1 MVANSY
7 CNIEK
12 KGKIKSTHFLIV
24 QHLFNIFFRK
34 LGLYVSKYPAWF
46 IILPVLLSGIL
57 STGFLKMRYED
68 DPEYLYCHHSGKA
81 KIWKSSVES
90 FFPLKGMRD
99 YDYGRETRLISG
111 FLRVNMV
118 VRDGGTILRPEI
130 LDEIAE
136 IDRFIQNITVDY
148 EGVQYDYSQLCA
160 RYFGECT
167 INPLL
172 HLHKNIDKILSGKMN
187 ISYPVELSADRR
199 RVYFYGIT
207 LGNVKVDNDSHVVSA
222 SAGQLLYF
230 LDSINKPLELIRKW
244 ETAVV
249 DAFSQNGKVIHRS
262 WKYLDV
268 HWITSSS
275 ILKEFVKAGFKAMPT
290 FQITV
295 IIMVTFSMLT
305 CMMQDCVKS
314 KPWLGAMGCF
324 SALLAVAAGCGIC
337 MWIGIPFP
345 PSNFTVP
352 FVLLGIG
359 IDDTFI
365 LLSSWRNT
373 SPSQSLTERIVDT
386 YVHSGVAITL
396 TSLTNIAS
404 FVACAF
410 TPLPGLQFY
419 GIYAAI
425 ACVLTYCF
433 QLSLIGG
440 CLVYMARAE
449 IRGLHA
455 TLPGAP
461 VYTTEG
467 AKKKNVL
474 IRLLFTAE
482 EPSTT
487 EIKGH
492 NYNDHK
498 VMNFFKDT
506 YGNWLSKTPTKIAII
521 FVFLVYFAFGAYG
534 SFILEDGMEINQFFP
549 EDSFAFQFFDIDA
562 KYFAMYPHRVQ
573 ITIEKPLDYSKP
585 EVQKMLKNVIYNYRK
600 QIYLADNDLL
610 TEFWLDY
617 YLEFLN
623 SSKDNFLLKGYNL
636 NDKQDFIKCL
646 RFVFFRLGQSDR
658 FKGDIVFNKNYTEIV
673 ASRFF
678 VQSYNTTDVGKA
690 MVTFKTLDELTNSN
704 PFKST
709 FYSPLAILCESFTLL
724 RGIFLSTVF
733 YTIISMLIITLIFI
747 PNIIVALW
755 TTFSIISIEIGVV
768 GYMVFWGLKL
778 NAATLFGLIMYIG
791 LSVDNAVHITY
802 AYVSS
807 PEKTPNG
814 RMKDALH
821 KVGLP
826 ILQGCT
832 TTILGVSALYFL
844 PSYIF
849 QAVFKL
855 GFLVMIFSA
864 FHSLALVPILLSIF
878 SKQPMGVENT
888 KDTPKQ
894 FYIKANTED
903 KNSNKNII
911 PPIIEEQI
919 T

>member
-1 MVANSY
+1 MSIWVS
-7 CNIEK
+7 
-12 KGKIKSTHFLIV
+12 GKINFVHI
-24 QHLFNIFFRK
+24 LFAQNLFKIFFRK
-34 LGLYVSKYPAWF
+34 LGFYVSKYPAWF

-68 DPEYLYCHHSGKA
+68 DPEYLYSHQSGKA
-81 KIWKSSVES
+81 REWRSAIERV
-90 FFPLKGMRD
+90 FPLKGMRD
-99 YDYGRETRLISG
+99 YDIGRETRLISG
-111 FLRVNMV
+111 YLRVNMV

-130 LDEIAE
+130 LNEIAE

-160 RYFGECT
+160 RYFSECN

-172 HLHKNIDKILSGKMN
+172 HIHKNKDKILRGRMN
-187 ISYPVELSADRR
+187 ISYPVEISADLR
-199 RVYFYGIT
+199 RVYAYGVT
-207 LGNVKVDNDSHVVSA
+207 LGNVKVDNNSHVVRA
-222 SAGQLLYF
+222 TAGQLFYF
-230 LDSINKPLELIRKW
+230 LDSINKPLELTQKW
-244 ETAVV
+244 ETAAV
-249 DAFSQNGKVIHRS
+249 DAFSQNGKVIKRT
-262 WKYLDV
+262 WKHLDV
-268 HWITSSS
+268 HWITSYS
-275 ILKEFVKAGFKAMPT
+275 IPVEFVKAGFKAMPT

-345 PSNFTVP
+345 PSNFAVP
-352 FVLLGIG
+352 FVLLGVG
-359 IDDTFI
+359 VDDTFI
-365 LLSSWRNT
+365 LLASWRNT
-373 SPSQSLTERIVDT
+373 SPSQSLTDRIVDT

-404 FVACAF
+404 FLACFF
-410 TPLPGLQFY
+410 TPIPGLQIY
-419 GIYAAI
+419 GIYGAVSCA
-425 ACVLTYCF
+425 LTYCY

-461 VYTTEG
+461 VYTTEE

-474 IRLLFTAE
+474 IRLFFTAE

-498 VMNFFKDT
+498 VMNFFKET
-506 YGNWLSKTPTKIAII
+506 YGNWLSKTPAKIAII

-534 SFILEDGMEINQFFP
+534 TVTLEDGMEINEFFP

-562 KYFAMYPHRVQ
+562 KYFTMYPHRIQ
-573 ITIEKPLDYSKP
+573 ITIENPLDYSKP
-585 EVQKMLKNVIYNYRK
+585 EVQKMLKNVINNYRK
-600 QIYLADNDLL
+600 MSYIADDDFL

-623 SSKDNFLLKGYNL
+623 STKDNFLLKGYNL

-658 FKGDIVFNKNYTEIV
+658 FKGDIKFNKDYTEIV

-678 VQSYNTTDVGKA
+678 VQSYNTTDIGKGIA
-690 MVTFKTLDELTNSN
+690 TFRALEKLTDSN
-704 PFKST
+704 PFNST
-709 FYSPLAILCESFTLL
+709 FYSPLSVLAESFLL
-724 RGIFLSTVF
+724 IRGIFISTVF

-747 PNIIVALW
+747 PNIVVTFW
-755 TTFSIISIEIGVV
+755 TTFSIISIEVGVI

-778 NAATLFGLIMYIG
+778 NIATIIGLIVYIG
-791 LSVDNAVHITY
+791 LSVDNAAHITY
-802 AYVSS
+802 AYVIST
-807 PEKTPNG
+807 EKTPNG
-814 RMKDALH
+814 RMKDSLH

-832 TTILGVSALYFL
+832 TTILGVSALYLL
-844 PSYIF
+844 PSYIY
-849 QAVFKL
+849 QAIFKL
-855 GFLVMIFSA
+855 GFMVMFFSA

-878 SKQPMGVENT
+878 SKTPMNVDKT
-888 KDTPKQ
+888 KELDTPKQ
-894 FYIKANTED
+894 FYIKANTDD
-903 KNSNKNII
+903 KDANQISNSSNQK
-911 PPIIEEQI
+911 EQM